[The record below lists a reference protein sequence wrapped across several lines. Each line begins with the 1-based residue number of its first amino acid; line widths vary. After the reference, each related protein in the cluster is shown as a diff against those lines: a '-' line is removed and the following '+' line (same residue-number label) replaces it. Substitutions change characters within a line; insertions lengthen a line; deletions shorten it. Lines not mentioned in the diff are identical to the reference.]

1 MNPSSDRPKHRRRLS
16 LESEGLLGWL
26 FVAPSLIVIGLI
38 IAYPLFL
45 TVYLSFLNINLLRP
59 KAPVKF
65 VGLDNFIWLFTKA
78 DWFWKAFGNSVVL
91 TFGSIALLLLVGI
104 PVALALNRNIPGK
117 KLIRSITILP
127 WAVPT
132 VVAAIMWV
140 WAFNAELGWVNK
152 MLVSTGI
159 FKHGIPWLGDTKTS
173 MLAVII
179 AHVWKQLPFVVLVLL
194 AGLQSIP
201 TELREAARVD
211 GAGAIAEFFH
221 VTLPGLRYVIWV
233 IVILRTIWTFN
244 WFDYV
249 YLMTGG
255 GPADSTLTLP
265 IMVYKTN
272 FMTFRVSQAS
282 AIAAFMML
290 ILIILIVIFTHV
302 QQRTA
307 FD

>member
-1 MNPSSDRPKHRRRLS
+1 
-16 LESEGLLGWL
+16 
-26 FVAPSLIVIGLI
+26 
-38 IAYPLFL
+38 
-45 TVYLSFLNINLLRP
+45 
-59 KAPVKF
+59 
-65 VGLDNFIWLFTKA
+65 
-78 DWFWKAFGNSVVL
+78 
-91 TFGSIALLLLVGI
+91 
-104 PVALALNRNIPGK
+104 
-117 KLIRSITILP
+117 
-127 WAVPT
+127 
-132 VVAAIMWV
+132 
-140 WAFNAELGWVNK
+140 
-152 MLVSTGI
+152 
-159 FKHGIPWLGDTKTS
+159 

-179 AHVWKQLPFVVLVLL
+179 ARLEAASFVVLVLL